1 MAAILFLFP
10 VIGAHVYISRYVQY
24 RLADFLESNKAIQRK
39 NLGNLARN
47 CQIQYSTHCFHRFS
61 INSQLPIANYFFFTK
76 ESKMF

>member
-47 CQIQYSTHCFHRFS
+47 CQIQYSLL
-61 INSQLPIANYFFFTK
+61 SQIFDKFPASNCQLLFLHK
-76 ESKMF
+76 RE